1 MQSVSFDNGGNLFE
15 RRNKHNA
22 NKLQPEL
29 KRVSSVGV
37 RNPLSVTP
45 NQYLTD
51 KILHFLQLSSVDK
64 NVMNDTLNNVEEVL
78 STTELDSHANMP
90 VVGLEAYI
98 ISETGK
104 TAVVQ
109 PYSPDYD
116 TKEIPIVHAAI
127 QYDCPYTGESY
138 ILVVRNA
145 LYVQSMKHNLIPP
158 FLIREAGVQVR
169 EIPKIHIVDP
179 STDDHAIY
187 FKEGDFRI
195 PLKLRGTFS
204 MFHTSKPSVDTM
216 LNNDK
221 VYILTPS
228 ECNTH
233 STHYAE
239 NEERM
244 LNWQGEMQET
254 KRREPIYIGDITSF
268 VTLPLPLEQTASE
281 ISSVEI
287 KLRGKLLDE
296 ITQRTRISHA
306 FQEIPFDCDEVG
318 SAMARVNPLLND
330 ITLVQRLEERANLSS
345 FIMNVGSSD
354 AMVSSYIFD
363 DHEHEL
369 DVNEDI
375 NIQLDNVDAAEDEN
389 QLEERLIDELY
400 DAVQVG
406 SVDINFIMAAHA
418 SRAQGVSAE
427 HLAKVWKISIDEAR
441 RTLDV
446 TRQSS
451 VHKPDP
457 KLARNF
463 GTNDRM
469 LRYKHLE
476 EYFFMDTLFAT
487 TKAGKSSRG
496 NSCCQ
501 LFVTDKG
508 FLDAIPL
515 KARSEVILALKE
527 FAKRIGVPEAIIC
540 DASGEQSSQE
550 LRKFCQEIGTTL
562 RYIEEGTPWANKAE
576 LYIGLVKRAVRQDM
590 KASNSPVAFWDY
602 CIERKVRIMNVT
614 AKKRFNLKNTNAYT
628 QLTSEEADI
637 SNLCQYDWYEWCY
650 YMEHTNK
657 FPFNQ
662 EVLGRVLGPAKG
674 SGNEMAQW
682 ILKSNGNV
690 VPRRTLRPLKAEEL
704 YSPVEMKKRDVF
716 DALIERRWGTAIKAP
731 NEKSDIDSE
740 WNEYNDEFEKPMVV
754 PDIEDSVDG
763 KGHLLNQ
770 QPQYDKLIHSEVSL
784 QVENTIQHG
793 KVIQRTVDPE
803 GQVIGTYDDRP
814 HLNTMSYDVEFS
826 DGSVKEY
833 SANLIAE
840 NMIAQCDEEGMSMIM
855 IESIIDYKKDSA
867 VAVSKDD
874 AFVVTRRG
882 MKRRRKST
890 QGWKLLVKW
899 KDHTESWIPLKDLK
913 ESNPVEVAEFA
924 RARNIADEP
933 AFAWWVPYTLRKR
946 DVILS
951 AIKTRVRKTT
961 HKYGVEVP
969 TSIAHAEEIDAKNG
983 NHLWREAIAL
993 EMKNVGMAFEVL
1005 PDGKHAPPGWRKVT
1019 GHLIFDVKLDL
1030 RRKARWVL
1038 DGHKT
1043 PDVLGESTFA
1053 GVVSR
1058 DSVRILMTYA
1068 ALNELDLCAAD
1079 ILNAYL
1085 QAPSACKDY
1094 ILCGPEFGLENVGR
1108 VALIHRALYGGKTS
1122 GRDFRNHLRTCMRH
1136 LGFESCP
1143 ADPDVWMRPGLKK
1156 DGSPCYEYVLL
1167 YVDDA
1172 LACGSDAELIIRN
1185 VGRYFE
1191 LKESSVGPPKMY
1203 LGGSIRKVELE
1214 NGASA
1219 WGMNSSK
1226 YCGAAVA
1233 NVRRYLE
1240 NHNKYVFPKSCNTP
1254 LSTSYRPELD
1264 ATPGLDPAM
1273 SSYYMSLIGILRW
1286 LVELG
1291 RVDICLEVSV
1301 MSSHMAMPREGQLM
1315 QLFHVFAYLDKYH
1328 NAELVLDPSDPVI
1341 DERDYERKDWSS
1353 SEFSHLTGTE
1363 ELPPNQPEPRG
1374 LGFTI
1379 KAEVDAD
1386 HAGDTITRR
1395 SRTGF
1400 FVYCNSAL
1408 IYWFSKKQNSVESS
1422 SFGSEFI
1429 AMKQCC
1435 EYIRGLRYKL
1445 RMFGI
1450 PVNGPA
1456 YISGDNQSVLANTS
1470 IPDST
1475 LKKKNQSI
1483 AYHFIR
1489 EGCARD
1495 EWRTAY
1501 VNTNENKADLLTKQL
1516 AHGAKRK
1523 YFIMNLLHHI
1533 FRKELSSVD

>member
-1 MQSVSFDNGGNLFE
+1 MESMNEFVGHNLFE
-15 RRNKHNA
+15 RRDENHAKT
-22 NKLQPEL
+22 LQPTIM
-29 KRVSSVGV
+29 VGSV
-37 RNPLSVTP
+37 NVTEIP
-45 NQYLTD
+45 NQYVRDTIF
-51 KILHFLQLSSVDK
+51 KFLQLSSV
-64 NVMNDTLNNVEEVL
+64 NENEMNDTSYDYDVEKV

-90 VVGLEAYI
+90 VVGLDSYI

-116 TKEIPIVHAAI
+116 TKDIPIVHAAV
-127 QYDCPYTGESY
+127 QYECPYNGESY
-138 ILVVRNA
+138 ILVIRNA
-145 LYVQSMKHNLIPP
+145 LHVQSMKHNLIPP
-158 FLIREAGVQVR
+158 FLMREAGVQVR
-169 EIPKIHIVDP
+169 EIPKIHVVDP

-195 PLKLRGTFS
+195 PLQLRGTFS
-204 MFHTSKPSVDTM
+204 MFPTSKPSVDSM

-221 VYILTPS
+221 VYLLTPTRVD
-228 ECNTH
+228 TH
-233 STHYAE
+233 SKHYTE

-244 LNWQGEMQET
+244 LNWQGEMRQRKDRKPITVSSLSLSLLRISKEQLEPET
-254 KRREPIYIGDITSF
+254 
-268 VTLPLPLEQTASE
+268 SE
-281 ISSVEI
+281 ISSVE
-287 KLRGKLLDE
+287 LEFGGKLLNDV
-296 ITQRTRISHA
+296 TRREELSYA
-306 FQEIPFDCDEVG
+306 FEKIPLDCDEVG
-318 SAMARVNPLLND
+318 SAMARINPLLND
-330 ITLVQRLEERANLSS
+330 ISLVERLEKRAHISK
-345 FIMNVGSSD
+345 FIMNIGSTN
-354 AMVSSYIFD
+354 AIVSSYIFD
-363 DHEHEL
+363 DHEVDSEEENL
-369 DVNEDI
+369 GI
-375 NIQLDNVDAAEDEN
+375 DNWDAAEDDMHNDKE
-389 QLEERLIDELY
+389 LLDELY
-400 DAVQVG
+400 EAVQVG
-406 SVDINFIMAAHA
+406 SVDINNIMAAHA

-427 HLAKVWKISIDEAR
+427 HLAKVWKISIEEAR

-446 TRQSS
+446 TRQSL

-457 KLARNF
+457 KLARNY

-469 LRYKHLE
+469 LRYKHLD

-487 TKAGKSSRG
+487 AKAGKSSRG

-508 FLDAIPL
+508 FLDVIPL
-515 KARSEVILALKE
+515 KSKSDVILALKE

-540 DASGEQSSQE
+540 DASGEQSSHDI
-550 LRKFCQEIGTTL
+550 RRFCQEIGTTL

-576 LYIGLVKRAVRQDM
+576 LYIGLVKSAVRKDM
-590 KASNSPVAFWDY
+590 KAANSPVAFWDY

-614 AKKRFNLKNTNAYT
+614 AKERFNLKDTNAHT

-637 SNLCQYDWYEWCY
+637 SNLCQYSWYEWCY
-650 YMEHTNK
+650 YMEHTIR

-662 EVLGRVLGPAKG
+662 EVLGKVLGPAKG

-690 VPRRTLRPLKAEEL
+690 VPRRTLRPLKTEEL
-704 YSPVEMKKRDVF
+704 HNSVEQKKREVF

-731 NEKSDIDSE
+731 NEKADIDKE
-740 WNEYNDEFEKPMVV
+740 WKEYEDEFEKPKVV
-754 PDIEDSVDG
+754 PNIEDSVDG

-770 QPQYDKLIHSEVSL
+770 QPQYDKLINSEVSL
-784 QVENTIQHG
+784 QVGNTIQHG
-793 KVIQRTVDPE
+793 MVVQRSVDPE
-803 GQVIGTYDDRP
+803 GQVIGTYDDKP
-814 HLNTMSYDVEFS
+814 WLNTMSYDVEFN
-826 DGSVKEY
+826 DGSVREY

-840 NMIAQCDEEGMSMIM
+840 NIIAQCDEEGMSMIM
-855 IESIIDYKKDSA
+855 IENIIDYSKDEA
-867 VAVSKDD
+867 LATSKDD
-874 AFVVTRRG
+874 AFVITRRG
-882 MKRRRKST
+882 MKRRRKTT

-899 KDHTESWIPLKDLK
+899 KDQTESWIPLKDLK

-924 RARNIADEP
+924 RAKNISEEP

-951 AIKTRVRKTT
+951 AVKTRIRKTT
-961 HKYGVEVP
+961 HKYGVEIP
-969 TSIAHAEEIDAKNG
+969 TSLAHAEEIDARNG
-983 NHLWREAIAL
+983 NHFWREAIAL
-993 EMKNVGMAFEVL
+993 EIQNVGVAFEVL
-1005 PDGKHAPPGWRKVT
+1005 PDGKKAPPAWRRVT
-1019 GHLIFDVKLDL
+1019 GHIIFDVKLDL
-1030 RRKARWVL
+1030 TRKARWVL

-1068 ALNELDLCAAD
+1068 ALNDLELCAAD
-1079 ILNAYL
+1079 VRNAYL
-1085 QAPSACKDY
+1085 QAPSGCKDY
-1094 ILCGPEFGLENVGR
+1094 LICGPEFGLENVGK
-1108 VALIHRALYGGKTS
+1108 VALIHRALYGGKTA

-1156 DGSPCYEYVLL
+1156 DGTPCYEYVLL

-1172 LACGSDAELIIRN
+1172 LVVGSNAEAVIRDL
-1185 VGRYFE
+1185 GKYFE
-1191 LKESSVGPPKMY
+1191 MKESSIGPPKLY
-1203 LGGSIRKVELE
+1203 LGGSVRKVELE
-1214 NGASA
+1214 NGVSA
-1219 WGMNSSK
+1219 WAMGSSK
-1226 YCGAAVA
+1226 YCEAAVT
-1233 NVRRYLE
+1233 NVKKYLE
-1240 NHNKYVFPKSCNTP
+1240 GHGKYVFPKGCNTP
-1254 LSTSYRPELD
+1254 MSTSYRPELD
-1264 ATPGLDPAM
+1264 VTPELKPAM

-1286 LVELG
+1286 IVELG
-1291 RVDICLEVSV
+1291 RMDVCLEVSI

-1315 QLFHVFAYLDKYH
+1315 QLFHIFGYLEKYH
-1328 NAELVLDPSDPVI
+1328 NAELVLDPSSPII
-1341 DERDYERKDWSS
+1341 DEGAYERKDWSS
-1353 SEFSHLTGTE
+1353 SEFSQLSGSE

-1374 LGFTI
+1374 VGFTI

-1400 FVYCNSAL
+1400 LVYCNSAL
-1408 IYWFSKKQNSVESS
+1408 IYWSSKKQNSVESS
-1422 SFGSEFI
+1422 TFGSEFI

-1435 EYIRGLRYKL
+1435 EYVRGLRYKL

-1450 PVNGPA
+1450 PVIGPA

-1470 IPDST
+1470 IPDSA

-1483 AYHFIR
+1483 AYHYVR

-1501 VNTNENKADLLTKQL
+1501 VNTSENKADLLTKQL
-1516 AHGAKRK
+1516 AHGEKRR
-1523 YFIMNLLHHI
+1523 YFVMNLLHHI
-1533 FRKELSSVD
+1533 FRS